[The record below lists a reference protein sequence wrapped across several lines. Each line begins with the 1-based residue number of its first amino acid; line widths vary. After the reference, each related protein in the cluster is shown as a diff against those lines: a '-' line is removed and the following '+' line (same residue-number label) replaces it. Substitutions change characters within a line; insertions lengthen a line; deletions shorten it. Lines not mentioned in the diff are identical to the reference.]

1 MMPSIRLVAAD
12 PTLRLIALMMGLIGA
27 INASLY
33 PYQSLVAVERVGLSD
48 GAFALVL
55 LVASGFAVVAALGA
69 GIVTDQRANRRT
81 VALVTAAA
89 TVVGPALMLIAPGPI
104 SLVICH
110 GMMLP
115 IAASLYGQG
124 FALARLACADRPE
137 MRDGVLSAFRA
148 LLSLTFLVSLL
159 VWSVL
164 FRYGLDVMAIYVL
177 AAAAG
182 ATLFLLVLRDWPRD
196 GTMHWVDAPSGLRLG
211 AALAEIGHG
220 TVLRRLA
227 CLGAITAAPALYM
240 VLISLVFES
249 QANRDASDVAL
260 FVGLVGGFEVPFML
274 ALPLALRHLSR
285 TTLIVGGAVIYATYL
300 ALIPVLAPTPFIWL
314 LPVLAGLGGAAI
326 LTLPIAYLQDLM
338 TGRPG
343 TGSALMAVQ
352 KVTSDTLCAATFALG
367 TALGGLGLVA
377 ALGACV
383 TLLGAAAL
391 LRADRPGAPARPLQ
405 PSPSR

>member
-1 MMPSIRLVAAD
+1 MPL
-12 PTLRLIALMMGLIGA
+12 
-27 INASLY
+27 
-33 PYQSLVAVERVGLSD
+33 
-48 GAFALVL
+48 
-55 LVASGFAVVAALGA
+55 
-69 GIVTDQRANRRT
+69 
-81 VALVTAAA
+81 
-89 TVVGPALMLIAPGPI
+89 
-104 SLVICH
+104 
-110 GMMLP
+110 
-115 IAASLYGQG
+115 AASLYGQG

-137 MRDGVLSAFRA
+137 MRDGVLSAIRA

-164 FRYGLDVMAIYVL
+164 FRFGLDVMAIYLL

-182 ATLFLLVLRDWPRD
+182 AILFLLILRDWPRD

-220 TVLRRLA
+220 PVLRRLA

-274 ALPLALRHLSR
+274 ALPLALRYLSR
-285 TTLIVGGAVIYATYL
+285 TALIVGGAVVYATYL

-377 ALGACV
+377 ALGAGV